1 MADEKFST
9 ASAAPKD
16 SGTSGISVPSKE
28 QLQRLKTLQ
37 GTDKGLFKLACF
49 SIIEVFMR
57 EKLGKQNDYSISF
70 PKLLDMFKARYSS
83 NTPREYMLIKDLIKN
98 HQGTNPVRHR
108 FMDCSEE
115 EAIGA
120 IYLFNEFLQSVL
132 DYNDVIHFLPDS
144 HMVLPAVPKDHQP

>member
-1 MADEKFST
+1 MAEVT
-9 ASAAPKD
+9 
-16 SGTSGISVPSKE
+16 VPSSE
-28 QLQRLKTLQ
+28 QIKRLKALQ

-49 SIIEVFMR
+49 SVIEGYLR
-57 EKLGKQNDYSISF
+57 EKLEKQNDFSISF

-120 IYLFNEFLQSVL
+120 IYLFNEFAKN
-132 DYNDVIHFLPDS
+132 YRGKI
-144 HMVLPAVPKDHQP
+144 